1 MYKGG
6 QGGDVETFYE
16 SDTIDDQAESFQDD
30 GEVEGNFLT
39 SSENENFQPTSLS
52 TPPTTSFSCVGRT
65 PGAYYADPEA
75 GCQLFHRCVLF
86 FIFLKFLIFLIFL
99 YFSKYF
105 DSILSLIFRCVV
117 VAGRFFQFPFLCP
130 NGTVFSEVLIL
141 EKKPFIYNYSFR
153 GARNLQLVVENRLP
167 PCARFAGI

>member
-1 MYKGG
+1 M
-6 QGGDVETFYE
+6 
-16 SDTIDDQAESFQDD
+16 
-30 GEVEGNFLT
+30 EGNFLT

-86 FIFLKFLIFLIFL
+86 FIFLKFLIFV

-130 NGTVFSEVLIL
+130 NGTVFSEVSIL
-141 EKKPFIYNYSFR
+141 ENKLFICNYSFR

-167 PCARFAGI
+167 PCARCENIYNCNWNGLNFAKC

>member
-1 MYKGG
+1 M
-6 QGGDVETFYE
+6 
-16 SDTIDDQAESFQDD
+16 
-30 GEVEGNFLT
+30 EGNFLT

-86 FIFLKFLIFLIFL
+86 FIFLKFLIFLIFV

-130 NGTVFSEVLIL
+130 NGTVFSEVFETKRTKQCYCQALYFNNPPKL
-141 EKKPFIYNYSFR
+141 MPDQTKRALLK
-153 GARNLQLVVENRLP
+153 
-167 PCARFAGI
+167 PCAHTGQCTPTHFH

>member
-1 MYKGG
+1 M
-6 QGGDVETFYE
+6 ETFYE

-141 EKKPFIYNYSFR
+141 EK
-153 GARNLQLVVENRLP
+153 
-167 PCARFAGI
+167 